1 MKSKAPPSSAG
12 ICPLLLVPKGA
23 IEGVNGSES
32 QSSAAILFN
41 DGMKV
46 KSDIVCD
53 IGVLSIVL
61 TSLFSAVLLSYHE
74 DGPAGD
80 ILVFSRLF
88 FVPFDDDASRL
99 RLKRDTCISSS
110 MA

>member
-12 ICPLLLVPKGA
+12 ICPLVLVPKGA

-46 KSDIVCD
+46 KSDMVCD
-53 IGVLSIVL
+53 IGVLSTAPI
-61 TSLFSAVLLSYHE
+61 SRFSVVLLSYHE

-80 ILVFSRLF
+80 VLVFSRLC